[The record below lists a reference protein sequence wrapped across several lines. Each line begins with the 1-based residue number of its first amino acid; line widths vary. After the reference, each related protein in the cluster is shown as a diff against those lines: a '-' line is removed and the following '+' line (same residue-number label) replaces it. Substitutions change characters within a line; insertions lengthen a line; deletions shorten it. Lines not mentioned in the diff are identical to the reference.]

1 MTMQRWTWSRAGW
14 VPVGTSP
21 ASLPAASTRETV
33 ETDKPAGWFRR
44 LRRRRE
50 ILGLTVAEAALLTG
64 VSPRTLTRAE
74 IDDDYTPS
82 AVTARK
88 LAWQFGEDWDQPG
101 FQIVSVDDEAQRKAN
116 ALHWVQRRLHAI
128 RSVAYR
134 RKAVGV
140 RKAATLACLGQP
152 LPYLMATR
160 LLPHRTAEMVCESM
174 VSLSADDERELG
186 FPERRFGQVVQ
197 RTSGVEQT
205 LNRALLA
212 YVTADRTDVSAVR
225 ATLQR
230 AWDAWDAVRD
240 EVVPEELTAIAA
252 SFDCTPAEITHELQL
267 HRVGWDSVGGD
278 LDAWYQRRVQQLRDR
293 QADAEQLQALATAY
307 QQRRGEHERYRT
319 LFGRSPSLSGA
330 LWESLGEGER
340 DATWEARK
348 SQWQLAT
355 HRPVMSDEDGVSRPV
370 TVDELLAWTQTL
382 PAEFVQELLD
392 VTPAEVEAVSVDPSR
407 ASLVARLQRAAHWAC
422 VEAAQ
427 GKGLAWTRFLRAVV
441 TLCHGPRGAE
451 RRRLAGKVW
460 GHALDPRTLA
470 EHLPL
475 REIFQAALVPFQQ
488 QSARAH
494 QLWQAVHACIAQPF
508 RRPADL
514 PDDERLAHAVLSLLP
529 SPPVARSVMMTPE
542 EAQAVL
548 TALAPPLFP
557 DVPQPTER
565 VRRLVMG
572 ALKQWY
578 VTHRELPLVVCAQR
592 RRALLLQATKAVL
605 AGTPET
611 EGETPAVTTARK
623 FARAVLQTLPQ
634 PILTGVALPSALA
647 QERVVKGLPYF
658 FPYREA
664 GHDHLAAVLETA
676 RAVVLR
682 AVAMHRT
689 TL

>member
-1 MTMQRWTWSRAGW
+1 MASQRWTWSRAGW
-14 VPVGTSP
+14 VPVGTPSV
-21 ASLPAASTRETV
+21 SLPSASAPLAT

-44 LRRRRE
+44 VRRRRE
-50 ILGLTVAEAALLTG
+50 ILGLTVADAALLTG
-64 VSPRTLTRAE
+64 ISPRTLTRAE

-82 AVTARK
+82 AMTARK

-101 FQIVSVDDEAQRKAN
+101 FQIVSVDDDAQRKAN
-116 ALHWVQRRLHAI
+116 AMHWVQRRLQAI
-128 RSVAYR
+128 ASVAYR
-134 RKAVGV
+134 RKAVGM

-152 LPYLMATR
+152 LPYLVATR
-160 LLPHRTAEMVCESM
+160 LLPRHTEVVCESTA
-174 VSLSADDERELG
+174 SLSADDERELG

-212 YVTADRTDVSAVR
+212 YTTADRTDVSAVR
-225 ATLQR
+225 ATLLR
-230 AWDAWDAVRD
+230 AWDAWTAVRD
-240 EVVPEELTAIAA
+240 EVLPAELTEIAA
-252 SFDCTPAEITHELQL
+252 SFDCTPGEITQELHL

-293 QADAEQLQALATAY
+293 HAEAEQFDALAAAY
-307 QQRRGEHERYRT
+307 QQRRAVHERYTT
-319 LFGRSPSLSGA
+319 LYGGPPRLSGA
-330 LWESLGEGER
+330 LWESLGVGER
-340 DATWEARK
+340 EAVWEARK
-348 SQWQLAT
+348 SQWLNAT
-355 HRPVMSDEDGVSRPV
+355 QRPVATDEADIPRRV

-382 PAEFVQELLD
+382 PAEFVQDVLN
-392 VTPAEVEAVSVDPSR
+392 VTPAEVEAVLADTPR
-407 ASLVARLQRAAHWAC
+407 ATLVARLERAAHWAC

-427 GKGLAWTRFLRAVV
+427 GKGLPWVRFLRAVV

-451 RRRLAGKVW
+451 RRRLTGKVW
-460 GHALDPRTLA
+460 GHAFDPRTLA
-470 EHLPL
+470 EQLPL
-475 REIFQAALVPFQQ
+475 RAIFQAALVPFQQ

-508 RRPADL
+508 RRPAEL
-514 PDDERLAHAVLSLLP
+514 SDDERVAHAVLSLLP
-529 SPPVARSVMMTPE
+529 SPPVARSVTMTRE
-542 EAQAVL
+542 EAQTVL
-548 TALAPPLFP
+548 TALAPTLFP
-557 DVPQPTER
+557 DVPQPIER

-578 VTHRELPLVVCAQR
+578 VTHREIPLVVCAQR
-592 RRALLLQATKAVL
+592 RRVLLLQATVEVL
-605 AGTPET
+605 AGQSET
-611 EGETPAVTTARK
+611 GGDMPVVSTARK

-634 PILTGVALPSALA
+634 PMLTGVALPSALA
-647 QERVVKGLPYF
+647 QERVTKGLPYF

-664 GHDHLAAVLETA
+664 GHDPLAAVLETA

>member
-1 MTMQRWTWSRAGW
+1 MASQRWTWSRTGW
-14 VPVGTSP
+14 VPVGTPSV
-21 ASLPAASTRETV
+21 SLPSASTPEAV
-33 ETDKPAGWFRR
+33 ETEKPAGWFRR

-82 AVTARK
+82 AMTARK
-88 LAWQFGEDWDQPG
+88 LAWQFGDDWDQPG

-116 ALHWVQRRLHAI
+116 ALHWVQRRLQAI

-152 LPYLMATR
+152 LPYLVASR
-160 LLPHRTAEMVCESM
+160 LLPRETEVVCEAIA
-174 VSLSADDERELG
+174 SLSADDERELG

-230 AWDAWDAVRD
+230 ASDAWAAVRD
-240 EVVPEELTAIAA
+240 EVLPEELTDIAA
-252 SFDCTPAEITHELQL
+252 SFDCAPGEITQELQL

-293 QADAEQLQALATAY
+293 QADAEQLQTLATAY
-307 QQRRGEHERYRT
+307 QQRRVEHERYGT
-319 LFGRSPSLSGA
+319 LFGGPPRLSGA
-330 LWESLGEGER
+330 LWESLGVGER
-340 DATWEARK
+340 DARWEERK
-348 SQWQLAT
+348 PQWLNAT
-355 HRPVMSDEDGVSRPV
+355 QRPVTTDDAEVSRRV
-370 TVDELLAWTQTL
+370 TVDELLTWTQTL
-382 PAEFVQELLD
+382 PAEFVQEVLD
-392 VTPAEVEAVSVDPSR
+392 VTPAEVEAVSADTSR
-407 ASLVARLQRAAHWAC
+407 ASLVARLERAAHWAC

-427 GKGLAWTRFLRAVV
+427 GKGLPWLRFLRAVV

-451 RRRLAGKVW
+451 RRRLTGKVW

-470 EHLPL
+470 EQLPL
-475 REIFQAALVPFQQ
+475 REIFHAALVPFQQ

-494 QLWQAVHACIAQPF
+494 QLWQAVHTCIAQPF
-508 RRPADL
+508 RRPIEL

-529 SPPVARSVMMTPE
+529 SPPVARSVTMTRD

-557 DVPQPTER
+557 DVPQPSER

-578 VTHRELPLVVCAQR
+578 VTHREIPLVVCAQR
-592 RRALLLQATKAVL
+592 RRALLLQAASEVLAGQPETGGATKAVS
-605 AGTPET
+605 
-611 EGETPAVTTARK
+611 TARK

-634 PILTGVALPSALA
+634 PLLTGVALPSALA
-647 QERVVKGLPYF
+647 QERVAKGLPYF

-664 GHDHLAAVLETA
+664 GHDHVAAVLATA

-682 AVAMHRT
+682 AVALHRT